1 MEQEI
6 TRALGVF
13 FTLAVIFEVALTPIF
28 TWRVYLTYFD
38 GKGFKMPIA
47 TILAFIFCSNFD
59 LDILAMIMKSIKQM
73 DNLQVTFVGQLIS
86 SLLIAGGSSGINQ
99 IFSKLGIRNPQAIKE
114 KVVAARAELEEK
126 KTNSKK

>member
-28 TWRVYLTYFD
+28 TWRVYLTYLD

-47 TILAFIFCSNFD
+47 TILAYIFCSNFD
-59 LDILAMIMKSIKQM
+59 LDILAMIMKSIKEM
-73 DNLQVTFVGQLIS
+73 DSLQVTFVGQLITA
-86 SLLIAGGSSGINQ
+86 LLIAGGSSGINQ
-99 IFSKLGIRNPQAIKE
+99 IFAKLGVRNPEAIKD
-114 KVVAARAELEEK
+114 KVEAARAELEEK
-126 KTNSKK
+126 KAANKK